1 MSIVVSWIIEGVPMG
16 SPRQSL
22 NIDSYSS
29 RTVTMSPKIQS
40 ILQYLILVGFHGPSD
55 RPTELNSYCS
65 PVRRWKVDNRAF
77 CDLARSNLAR
87 MFRERCGVVRGW
99 SGTVRLS
106 TGSWP
111 EATGKATN

>member
-1 MSIVVSWIIEGVPMG
+1 MG

-40 ILQYLILVGFHGPSD
+40 ILQYLIRVGFHGPSD

-77 CDLARSNLAR
+77 CNLARSHLAR

-111 EATGKATN
+111 EATRKATMYTLIAGKSLFSI